1 MLISSRMDLMDP
13 IRDWSFWSSF
23 KNLWM
28 MEQASLSRIFNKNLN
43 YKRLFLSIY
52 FNNFVICF
60 RDVQK
65 KLEQEINELKNDNSK
80 EKQYLL
86 SKISQLECERSE
98 LEIKERNIREAL
110 ELVKEERN
118 KFETELRAEWQAE
131 KEANQKLIDELQNKL
146 LQNEENL
153 KEVERRIYLN
163 DSENEKE
170 KALLQQKIVYYEK
183 SLEELT
189 KKEKELTLELKNAKK
204 EHLNQLRENSVKYE
218 TLNKTLQLKVDQL
231 QEKVAE
237 LEVNLEIL
245 CIYDNRT
252 SSLLRNKNS
261 NMREET
267 GKPMIQL
274 SLPLLRKLK
283 TQSEIYKENLLNLLK
298 LTKKSLKNTRLKVKE
313 SSTIWKKRSTTSSKQ
328 ANRRKKW

>member
-1 MLISSRMDLMDP
+1 
-13 IRDWSFWSSF
+13 
-23 KNLWM
+23 

-313 SSTIWKKRSTTSSKQ
+313 SSTI
-328 ANRRKKW
+328 